1 MEGSIFMIVY
11 PETQERLFGWHSL
24 KQILQLTVRS
34 IPVKGSGGEWPW
46 GLQRD
51 GEFKEMRIDETV

>member
-1 MEGSIFMIVY
+1 MIVY